1 MQNVQPCFRRPPMTV
16 FRWLAAWFLAL
27 SVTAVTEARAADPA
41 IHVRSADVYATA
53 EGYALDAAFQ
63 VELGETL
70 EEALHRGLTLHFVT
84 EFQLLYERWYLFGLW
99 NKTISSFDLR
109 YRLAFNALTRQY
121 RVTTGALTQNVETL
135 QEAIAL
141 MARIRNRQV
150 ASRDELEPGT
160 VYLAQLRLRLD
171 SSQLPKPFQLSSIG
185 SKSWNVSSDWYRWT
199 VRP

>member
-1 MQNVQPCFRRPPMTV
+1 M
-16 FRWLAAWFLAL
+16 FRWLASCLLAL
-27 SVTAVTEARAADPA
+27 ALASTGNAGPVDPA
-41 IHVRSADVYATA
+41 IHVRSADVYVSG

-84 EFQLLYERWYLFGLW
+84 EFQLLFERWYLFGLW
-99 NKTISSFDLR
+99 NKNISSLDLR

-121 RVTTGALTQNVETL
+121 RVTTGALTRNVETL

-141 MARIRNRQV
+141 MARVRNRQV
-150 ASRDELEPGT
+150 ASRDELEAGV

>member
-1 MQNVQPCFRRPPMTV
+1 
-16 FRWLAAWFLAL
+16 
-27 SVTAVTEARAADPA
+27 
-41 IHVRSADVYATA
+41 
-53 EGYALDAAFQ
+53 
-63 VELGETL
+63 
-70 EEALHRGLTLHFVT
+70 
-84 EFQLLYERWYLFGLW
+84 
-99 NKTISSFDLR
+99 
-109 YRLAFNALTRQY
+109 
-121 RVTTGALTQNVETL
+121 LTQNVETL

-160 VYLAQLRLRLD
+160 AYLAQLRLRLD

>member
-1 MQNVQPCFRRPPMTV
+1 MTLFRR
-16 FRWLAAWFLAL
+16 LAAWLLSVSLAL
-27 SVTAVTEARAADPA
+27 AGDARAADPA
-41 IHVRSADVYATA
+41 IHVRSADVYASA
-53 EGYALDAAFQ
+53 EGYSLDAAFQ

-99 NKTISSFDLR
+99 NKNISSFDLR

-150 ASRDELEPGT
+150 ASRDELEPGV